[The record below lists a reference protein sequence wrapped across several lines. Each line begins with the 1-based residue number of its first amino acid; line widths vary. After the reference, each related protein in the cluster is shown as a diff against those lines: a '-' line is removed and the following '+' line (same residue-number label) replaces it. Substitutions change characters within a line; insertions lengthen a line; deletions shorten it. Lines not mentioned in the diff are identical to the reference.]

1 MWRAFF
7 MALAITLIILGVECL
22 VVKKAVLASEVP
34 APAAPAGGTLDYL
47 DGFMAPPAAPAM
59 VNRVV
64 EPPEWAPWSLLSG
77 GAIVLLYAMSMNKSG
92 E

>member
-7 MALAITLIILGVECL
+7 MAFAVTLIILGLECL
-22 VVKKAVLASEVP
+22 VIKKAVLASEVP
-34 APAAPAGGTLDYL
+34 APVAPSGGTLDYL
-47 DGFMAPPAAPAM
+47 DGFMAPQAAPAM
-59 VNRVV
+59 VNRVI

-77 GAIVLLYAMSMNKSG
+77 GAIVMLYALSMNKSG